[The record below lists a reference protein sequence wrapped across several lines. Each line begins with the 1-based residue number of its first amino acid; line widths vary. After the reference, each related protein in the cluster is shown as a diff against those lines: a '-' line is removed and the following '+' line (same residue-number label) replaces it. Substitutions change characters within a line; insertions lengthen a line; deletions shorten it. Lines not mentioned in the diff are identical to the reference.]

1 MSTLLIIDDNQSVRE
16 SLRFLLRRRG
26 YEVLVAASGAEAL
39 ALAAQHPVDGAM
51 IDINMPG
58 MNGLEVCRQLRELAA
73 RTGRSIAM
81 WTMTGARTSELAR
94 RSLEQ
99 GAIELLGKPFDF
111 RALFAQ
117 FETRFGPQP
126 APERDDLFPVQ
137 VAPPPAGTS
146 DSAQPF
152 PAPSGAPP
160 AAHPES

>member
-26 YEVLVAASGAEAL
+26 YDVLVASSGAEAL

-58 MNGLEVCRQLRELAA
+58 MNGLEVCRQLRENAVRA
-73 RTGRSIAM
+73 GRVVAL

-111 RALFAQ
+111 RALFAE
-117 FETRFGPQP
+117 FEQRFGPQP
-126 APERDDLFPVQ
+126 APDPDQLFPPRVE
-137 VAPPPAGTS
+137 PPAMPTG
-146 DSAQPF
+146 DSMQPF
-152 PAPSGAPP
+152 PAPSGGPSV
-160 AAHPES
+160 AHPES